1 MKKNFKIAAFAV
13 LGVSVLGLAACGK
26 SNNPPV
32 NPGYEA
38 TYTEYSGTIAVSGPA
53 EQAEWLT
60 ARLNK
65 LNDLREQNGVSKITF
80 DVRSIS
86 EGNVDSEVA
95 DWSTG
100 PDVYAYAS
108 DKVAN
113 LYQKG
118 ALAEVR
124 GDYKQFIKSTMN
136 STALEAATFAGK
148 TLAYPYA
155 GDNGYFLMYDAK
167 RVSASDITSFD
178 KLFAKAAELGE
189 KVAYPLETSFFSAG
203 ALFTYGARFNATY
216 TETGSLEE
224 ITADFNTEKGLK
236 AGKAIYSIVTN
247 KNWTNTEAFPT
258 AANKVTAVVTG
269 SWNVAA
275 YQDAVEKAGGT
286 FACAPIPTV
295 TVDGDTRNVGS
306 FLGYKLYGVNPQAS
320 QGNQTR
326 LAVAHEVAIF
336 LADKDS
342 QQARFDTFK
351 VAPTNTEVAAN
362 PTVQNTPHIK
372 AIAEQA
378 KYSVPQ
384 GAVPAGVW
392 SAPETFVKGIEAGTI
407 TLDNMAAAL
416 ETLNN
421 TIITSN

>member
-1 MKKNFKIAAFAV
+1 MKKNFKLAAFAV
-13 LGVSVLGLAACGK
+13 LGASVFALAACGGT
-26 SNNPPV
+26 NP
-32 NPGYEA
+32 NPTPDYEA

-53 EQAEWLT
+53 EQAEWLST
-60 ARLNK
+60 RLNR
-65 LNDLREQNGVSKITF
+65 LNELRVENGVSEINF
-80 DVRSIS
+80 DIRSIS

-118 ALAEVR
+118 ALAEIR
-124 GDYKQFIKSTMN
+124 GDYKKFITSTMD
-136 STALEAATFAGK
+136 AGAVEASQFAGK

-155 GDNGYFLMYDAK
+155 GDNGYFLMYDSS
-167 RVSASDITSFD
+167 RVSANDVASFD
-178 KLFAKAAELGE
+178 NLFAKAKSLGE

-203 ALFTYGARFNATY
+203 ALFTYGARFNASY
-216 TETGSLEE
+216 TETGSLDE
-224 ITADFNTEKGLK
+224 ITADFNTEKGIK
-236 AGKAIYSIVTN
+236 AGKAIYNIVTN
-247 KNWTNTEAFPT
+247 ESWSNTEAFPT

-269 SWNVAA
+269 SWNVTTYKA
-275 YQDAVEKAGGT
+275 AVEAAGGT

-320 QGNQTR
+320 AGDTTR

-336 LADKDS
+336 LAGEETQK
-342 QQARFDTFK
+342 ARYDAFS
-351 VAPTNTEVAAN
+351 VAPTNSNVKALPA
-362 PTVQNTPHIK
+362 VQNTPHIK

-392 SAPETFVKGIEAGTI
+392 SAPEVFVKGIEAGTI
-407 TLDNMAAAL
+407 TLENLQAAL